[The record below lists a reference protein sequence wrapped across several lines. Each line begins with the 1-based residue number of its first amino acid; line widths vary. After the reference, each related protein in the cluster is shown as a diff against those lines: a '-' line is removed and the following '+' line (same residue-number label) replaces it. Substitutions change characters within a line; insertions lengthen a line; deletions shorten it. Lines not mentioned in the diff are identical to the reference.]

1 MAGNSE
7 IFKRANVLMKQGHDR
22 KQAFAIAYAERD
34 KDLAHLFG
42 TDKPKHKAARAK
54 KNPAQKK
61 HDPTYWVI
69 VTHPAGYL
77 SFRSDSGYTGSQPYS
92 SLPGN
97 TVKQKVSAFIKQ
109 LGIKRGQ
116 YEVIAENPAPKR
128 KTRAVTQKAAVSY
141 VNRPSQITK
150 KSPTKRL
157 RVRRTKNLRVP
168 VGVFPNPIP
177 RGSVDSVYAQ
187 EIFLFGQNDGDLYR
201 QRTTYMID
209 NLAKKYAA
217 GKYNETLA
225 LKMWRIW
232 ADEADKRYNKEYS
245 GQSAG
250 FLTNVPTRDLI
261 AQKARDYYFE
271 HVVQESAK
279 FAKTKTRKNPVSEK
293 TTKREKRGLFE
304 QPEFPFRVESSTDGN
319 KWRAEGSF
327 RTEMIAREYARALD
341 RKSGGRVWIRVTE

>member
-22 KQAFAIAYAERD
+22 KQAFAIAYDEAG
-34 KDLAHLFG
+34 K
-42 TDKPKHKAARAK
+42 TVKKAVK
-54 KNPAQKK
+54 KNPVSPLVAYDVYLHGELIDTVFYQPSYSIGEIRDSLVNHDGYDPEIVVKK
-61 HDPTYWVI
+61 ERVK
-69 VTHPAGYL
+69 
-77 SFRSDSGYTGSQPYS
+77 
-92 SLPGN
+92 
-97 TVKQKVSAFIKQ
+97 TVLK
-109 LGIKRGQ
+109 
-116 YEVIAENPAPKR
+116 NPAKRAVKR

-232 ADEADKRYNKEYS
+232 ADEADKRYNKEYV

>member
-1 MAGNSE
+1 MAGNSA

-168 VGVFPNPIP
+168 VGVFPNPSKSRNEI
-177 RGSVDSVYAQ
+177 VYV
-187 EIFLFGQNDGDLYR
+187 IHVLTG
-201 QRTTYMID
+201 
-209 NLAKKYAA
+209 
-217 GKYNETLA
+217 GKIL
-225 LKMWRIW
+225 
-232 ADEADKRYNKEYS
+232 
-245 GQSAG
+245 G
-250 FLTNVPTRDLI
+250 FLTQSGKVTTELAEAWQFPTKSDAEFYAKKAFKKGYEFKVYSITLFHRNPI
-261 AQKARDYYFE
+261 A
-271 HVVQESAK
+271 
-279 FAKTKTRKNPVSEK
+279 EK

>member
-168 VGVFPNPIP
+168 VGVFPNPSKSRNEI
-177 RGSVDSVYAQ
+177 VYV
-187 EIFLFGQNDGDLYR
+187 IHVLTG
-201 QRTTYMID
+201 
-209 NLAKKYAA
+209 
-217 GKYNETLA
+217 GKIL
-225 LKMWRIW
+225 
-232 ADEADKRYNKEYS
+232 
-245 GQSAG
+245 G
-250 FLTNVPTRDLI
+250 FLTQSGKVTTELAEAWQFPTKSDAEFYAKKAFKKGYEFKVYSITLFHRNPI
-261 AQKARDYYFE
+261 A
-271 HVVQESAK
+271 
-279 FAKTKTRKNPVSEK
+279 EK

-341 RKSGGRVWIRVTE
+341 RKSGGRVWVRVTE

>member
-1 MAGNSE
+1 MAGNSA

-54 KNPAQKK
+54 KNPAK
-61 HDPTYWVI
+61 PV
-69 VTHPAGYL
+69 
-77 SFRSDSGYTGSQPYS
+77 SD
-92 SLPGN
+92 
-97 TVKQKVSAFIKQ
+97 IKQ
-109 LGIKRGQ
+109 YVVYQVFHKDNIEKRTESRLSGFSTKKDAVDFARRMRIGKSFEGDFIVRPVDLYGPLDIVWPVTRKAIKK
-116 YEVIAENPAPKR
+116 NPVKR

-168 VGVFPNPIP
+168 VGVFPNPSKSRNEI
-177 RGSVDSVYAQ
+177 VYV
-187 EIFLFGQNDGDLYR
+187 IHVLTG
-201 QRTTYMID
+201 
-209 NLAKKYAA
+209 
-217 GKYNETLA
+217 GKIL
-225 LKMWRIW
+225 
-232 ADEADKRYNKEYS
+232 
-245 GQSAG
+245 G
-250 FLTNVPTRDLI
+250 FLTQSGKVTTELAEAWQFPTKSDAEFYAKKAFKKGYEFKVYSITLFHRNPI
-261 AQKARDYYFE
+261 A
-271 HVVQESAK
+271 
-279 FAKTKTRKNPVSEK
+279 EK

>member
-54 KNPAQKK
+54 KNPA
-61 HDPTYWVI
+61 
-69 VTHPAGYL
+69 
-77 SFRSDSGYTGSQPYS
+77 
-92 SLPGN
+92 
-97 TVKQKVSAFIKQ
+97 
-109 LGIKRGQ
+109 
-116 YEVIAENPAPKR
+116 PKR

-157 RVRRTKNLRVP
+157 RVHRTKNLRVP
-168 VGVFPNPIP
+168 VGVFPNPSKSRNEI
-177 RGSVDSVYAQ
+177 VYV
-187 EIFLFGQNDGDLYR
+187 IHVLTG
-201 QRTTYMID
+201 
-209 NLAKKYAA
+209 
-217 GKYNETLA
+217 GKIL
-225 LKMWRIW
+225 
-232 ADEADKRYNKEYS
+232 
-245 GQSAG
+245 G
-250 FLTNVPTRDLI
+250 FLTQSGKVTTELAEAWQFPTKSDAEFYAKKAFKKGYEFKVYSITLFHRNPI
-261 AQKARDYYFE
+261 A
-271 HVVQESAK
+271 
-279 FAKTKTRKNPVSEK
+279 EK